1 MGRVRSRKINAQKCG
16 NFNEDSAS
24 YKRMTDGILIR
35 RSLFVFAF
43 APAVGF
49 AVAVRLR
56 LAA

>member
-1 MGRVRSRKINAQKCG
+1 
-16 NFNEDSAS
+16 
-24 YKRMTDGILIR
+24 MTDGILIR